1 MVVVCPKCKT
11 RLKIDEGKI
20 KEEGSRFKC
29 PKCGTV
35 LFVKKPQPALK
46 KEIDKSKVLVAHSN
60 PAIVNEIS
68 SLLNK
73 SGYHTIISTDGID
86 AMVKTIKEHPF
97 LVIIEV
103 SLPKI
108 YGFEVCKRLK
118 TRPET
123 KDTKFI
129 LVSSLYDKNR
139 YTREPSSLYNA
150 DDYIY
155 DYQLS
160 ELLLEKVDALS
171 KETPA
176 QEKKTT
182 GEKELK
188 KSILEIPEKQK
199 EINVFSEKAE
209 RETELPLPD
218 LNEKIERAKRL
229 ARAIIS
235 DIYLYNTPRA
245 NKAIKNNSFFS
256 EFAPEIKE
264 GLKLYESR
272 IPPEVRAK
280 GDFFQ
285 ETIQNFIES
294 KKKIL
299 H

>member
-20 KEEGSRFKC
+20 KDEGSRFKC
-29 PKCGTV
+29 PKCSTV
-35 LFVKKPQPALK
+35 LFVKKPQPVLK
-46 KEIDKSKVLVAHSN
+46 KEIDKNKVLVAHSN
-60 PAIVNEIS
+60 QAILDEINS
-68 SLLNK
+68 ILSRN
-73 SGYHTIISTDGID
+73 GYNIITSYDGID
-86 AMVKTIKEHPF
+86 AMVKTIKEQPF

-123 KDTKFI
+123 KDTKFM
-129 LVSSLYDKNR
+129 LVSSIYDKNR
-139 YTREPSSLYNA
+139 YKREPSSLYNA

-155 DYQLS
+155 DYQIS
-160 ELLLEKVDALS
+160 ELLLEKVNSLKD
-171 KETPA
+171 TPT
-176 QEKKTT
+176 QEKKAWI
-182 GEKELK
+182 EKEVK
-188 KSILEIPEKQK
+188 KSVLEKPEIKQEVSILADKPQTEI
-199 EINVFSEKAE
+199 S
-209 RETELPLPD
+209 LSD
-218 LNEKIERAKRL
+218 LDEKIERAKRL
-229 ARAIIS
+229 ARTIIS

-272 IPPEVRAK
+272 IPPEVRKK

-285 ETIQNFIES
+285 ETIRDFIES